1 MIIHGSRLVFHG
13 SRLVFHASTWDFMV
27 IHGSRL
33 IFHGSNFASRGFSC
47 FQAGFLGFR
56 LFFYDFY
63 DYPWSHVAFFM
74 IPGWFMSELSARGA
88 N

>member
-1 MIIHGSRLVFHG
+1 MVFNGFRWVCMIIHGSRLVFHG

-56 LFFYDFY
+56 LFF
-63 DYPWSHVAFFM
+63 FM
-74 IPGWFMSELSARGA
+74 IFMIILGPMLLFS
-88 N
+88 